1 MFDIVINVKKSLSVC
16 LLLLFTIYRLFSLEW
31 PLDNF
36 TFSMLFGDAYSKDG
50 NFQAGLVLKGDETV
64 KAAEYG
70 KKLISIEE
78 TNRLNIF
85 PSTLGNALILCHDK
99 GLQTVYGGL
108 KNSINITDSSSFS
121 ETFSIIGTVG
131 STAWGK
137 GEELTFQ
144 VLDTQ
149 EKNLINPIRH
159 LLPLIP
165 FQDKIFPTITGTI
178 LVNPETGQT
187 YRLDVAKTVKQGEYD
202 IYTFAFDSMLDSS
215 ESFMPFDVSIL
226 INGKTTLDVQFYVL
240 ESVKGQLFLKK
251 TKISADQLYNKQGQ
265 IYLGRASLKRGY
277 TEIVILATDISQNT
291 SKASYNIQV
300 D

>member
-1 MFDIVINVKKSLSVC
+1 MTKVNKTFSLC
-16 LLLLFTIYRLFSLEW
+16 LLFSLITLTLSALEW

-50 NFQAGLVLKGDETV
+50 NFQAGLILKGDESV
-64 KAAEYG
+64 KATEYG
-70 KKLISIEE
+70 KKLICIEE

-85 PSTLGNALILCHDK
+85 PSTLGNALVLSHDK

-108 KNSINITDSSSFS
+108 RHPIRITDASSQA

-131 STAWGK
+131 NTAWGA

-144 VLDTQ
+144 VIDTQ
-149 EKNLINPIRH
+149 EKTLINPTRN

-165 FQDKIFPTITGTI
+165 FQDKFLPTIKGTI
-178 LVNPETGQT
+178 LTNSENGQT
-187 YRLDVAKTVKQGEYD
+187 YMLDATKTVKQGEYD
-202 IYTFAFDSMLDSS
+202 IHTFAFDSMLDPS
-215 ESFMPFDVSIL
+215 ETFMPFDVSIL

-251 TKISADQLYNKQGQ
+251 TKISANKLYNKGGQ
-265 IYLGRASLKRGY
+265 IYLGRASLKRGF
-277 TEIVILATDISQNT
+277 TEIVIQATDISQNT
-291 SKASYNIQV
+291 AKVSYNIQV